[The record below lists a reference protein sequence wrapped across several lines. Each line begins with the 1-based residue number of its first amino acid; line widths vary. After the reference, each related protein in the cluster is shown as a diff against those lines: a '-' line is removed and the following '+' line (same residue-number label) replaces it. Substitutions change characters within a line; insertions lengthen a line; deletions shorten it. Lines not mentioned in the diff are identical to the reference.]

1 MSLNI
6 LIVDDSTVVRMS
18 IIRTLKLAEIP
29 LDNVFQAANG
39 QEGLDALEDNW
50 IDMVLADIN
59 MPVMNGEEMIEKIR
73 DNPMWKN
80 LPILVISTEGSQTR
94 IERLEQKGAKFIHKP
109 FPPETIRE
117 VICEM
122 TGIGHEQKV

>member
-18 IIRTLKLAEIP
+18 IIRVLKIAEIP

-39 QEGLDALEDNW
+39 QEGLDVLEDNW

-73 DNPMWKN
+73 ANPIWKD
-80 LPILVISTEGSQTR
+80 LPILVISTEGSKTR

-122 TGIGHEQKV
+122 TGISHEQQV

>member
-18 IIRTLKLAEIP
+18 IIRTLRLAEIP
-29 LDNVFQAANG
+29 LDKVYQAANG
-39 QEGLDALEDNW
+39 QEGLDVLENTW
-50 IDMVLADIN
+50 IDLVLADIN
-59 MPVMNGEEMIEKIR
+59 MPVMNGEKMIESIR
-73 DNPMWKN
+73 ANPVWKD
-80 LPILVISTEGSQTR
+80 LPIVVISTEGSKTR

-122 TGIGHEQKV
+122 TGIGHEQQV